1 MDPDIWDLIVL
12 GRGSAARYYL
22 TTVERQLFPNILVI
36 GLDDPWAGDRG
47 YDDSNPANPV
57 NKINQTADMIE
68 SFDSPVPPFT
78 KELVDRLTFA
88 NETRRIVDGIATKV
102 VTGEVVNV
110 DVSDDEVAVP
120 KSIRDKMHMR
130 VFTVSLKGGDKY
142 YGKKVVVA
150 TGAGPHQEPV
160 EVRGLSKKH
169 PDIVMDMN
177 TFGRK
182 AGKFINPEKQT
193 VFIHG
198 PNAAIDT
205 ADTAKFQKFKVVWL
219 VKDGVDIP
227 LLATG
232 HQVYAANAARN
243 DVKRYPAV
251 ARGTPAFTVTVA
263 PGALNQVSVAIGNEV
278 IWGTLYVYGMGQDPE
293 EAMKGVIPP
302 KLRNQL
308 VPVYDIN
315 QRHGA
320 PYETVHAFKL
330 ENSDWDNGFEVVGAL
345 CTQVARKKDG
355 VKHTYLKEQAE
366 IIAEARSNVLQHV
379 LRLKCL
385 PHTEILFTDLE
396 KLVKYNLDVA
406 LRRLAIAK
414 EQGATIYPTWKN
426 QIAAVANMLSNY
438 LIASKHFGKKEKVDD
453 EDLNRVTK
461 ILTPSTVAHA
471 QLGGIRAT
479 TAAMNAFV
487 TTTPNLSQDD
497 QTILRFSIAVNY
509 PFVSETDAQA
519 IMRDIIT
526 GRRKDAL
533 GGYGYDEG
541 QKKAFLQRLEQAN
554 ARGGLLALTQPKT
567 FGSSQ
572 TQPKRHATVQA
583 APRLNLHG

>member
-12 GRGSAARYYL
+12 GRGSSARYYL
-22 TTVERQLFPNILVI
+22 TTVERELFPNILVI
-36 GLDDPWAGDRG
+36 GLEDPWAGRRG
-47 YDDSNPANPV
+47 YDDSSPNDPV
-57 NKINQTADMIE
+57 NKINQTADMVE
-68 SFDSPVPPFT
+68 SFDRPVPAFT

-88 NETRRIVDGIATKV
+88 GETRRIIDGIATKV
-102 VTGEVVNV
+102 VTGEVVDV
-110 DVSDDEVAVP
+110 DASEDEIAVP

-130 VFTVSLKGGDKY
+130 VFTVSLKNGDTY
-142 YGKKVVVA
+142 SGKKVVVA
-150 TGAGPHQEPV
+150 TGAGTHQEPV
-160 EVRGLSKKH
+160 EVRGLTKKH
-169 PDIVMDMN
+169 PDIVMDMD

-182 AGKFINPEKQT
+182 AGKFVNPENQT

-205 ADTAKFQKFKVVWL
+205 ADTAKFQKLKVVWL
-219 VKDGVDIP
+219 VKEGVDIP

-232 HQVYAANAARN
+232 HQTYAADAAKN
-243 DVKRYPAV
+243 DLKRYPAV
-251 ARGTPAFTVTVA
+251 ARGTPAFTVSVA
-263 PGALNQVSVAIGNEV
+263 PGALNQVSVKIGNEV

-308 VPVYDIN
+308 IPVYDIN
-315 QRHGA
+315 QRQGA

-366 IIAEARSNVLQHV
+366 VIAEARSNVLQHV

-385 PHTEILFTDLE
+385 PHTEILFTELD
-396 KLVKYNLDVA
+396 KLVKYNHDVA
-406 LRRLAIAK
+406 LRRLAFAK
-414 EQGATIYPTWKN
+414 EQGSTIYPTWKN
-426 QIAAVANMLSNY
+426 QITAVANLLANY
-438 LIASKHFGKKEKVDD
+438 LIANKHFGKKEKVDD

-471 QLGGIRAT
+471 QLGGIRAS
-479 TAAMNAFV
+479 TAAINAFV

-519 IMRDIIT
+519 IMRDIIS
-526 GRRKDAL
+526 GRRKEDL
-533 GGYGYDEG
+533 GGYGYDES
-541 QKKAFLQRLEQAN
+541 QKRAFLQRLEQAN
-554 ARGGLLALTQPKT
+554 ARGGYTALTQPKT
-567 FGSSQ
+567 FGTGQ
-572 TQPKRHATVQA
+572 TQPKKYATVEP
-583 APRLNLHG
+583 APRLNLRG

>member
-1 MDPDIWDLIVL
+1 MDPDIWDLILL
-12 GRGSAARYYL
+12 GRGSSARYHL
-22 TTVERQLFPNILVI
+22 TTLERQLFPNILVI
-36 GLDDPWAGDRG
+36 GLEDPWAGDRG
-47 YDDSNPANPV
+47 YDDSHSVNPV
-57 NKINQTADMIE
+57 NKINQTPDMIE
-68 SFDSPVPPFT
+68 SFNRPVPAFT

-88 NETRRIVDGIATKV
+88 KETRRIIDGIATKV
-102 VTGEVVNV
+102 VSGEVVDV
-110 DVSDDEVAVP
+110 DVTDDEIAVP

-130 VFTVSLKGGDKY
+130 VFTVSLKNGDKY
-142 YGKKVVVA
+142 CGKKVVVA

-160 EVRGLSKKH
+160 EVRGLSKKY

-182 AGKFINPEKQT
+182 AGKFVNPKEQT
-193 VFIHG
+193 VFVHG

-205 ADTAKFQKFKVVWL
+205 ADTAKFQEFNVVWL
-219 VKDGVDIP
+219 VKEGVDIP

-232 HQVYAANAARN
+232 HQIYAANAAKN

-263 PGALNQVSVAIGNEV
+263 PGALNQVTVKIGNEV

-302 KLRNQL
+302 KLRDQL

-355 VKHTYLKEQAE
+355 VKHTYLKDQAD

-379 LRLKCL
+379 LRLKCI
-385 PHTEILFTDLE
+385 PHTEILFMELDTLF
-396 KLVKYNLDVA
+396 KYNHDVA
-406 LRRLAIAK
+406 VRRLAIAK
-414 EQGATIYPTWKN
+414 EQGGNFYPTWKN
-426 QIAAVANMLSNY
+426 QIAAVANLLANY
-438 LIASKHFGKKEKVDD
+438 LIARKHFGNKEKVDD
-453 EDLNRVTK
+453 EDLNHVTK

-471 QLGGIRAT
+471 QLGGIRAS
-479 TAAMNAFV
+479 TAAINAFV
-487 TTTPNLSQDD
+487 TTTPNFSQDD

-509 PFVSETDAQA
+509 PFVSESDAQA

-526 GRRKDAL
+526 GRREKRL

-541 QKKAFLQRLEQAN
+541 QKKAFLQRLEDAN
-554 ARGGLLALTQPKT
+554 ARGGFRALTQPKT
-567 FGSSQ
+567 FGTSQ
-572 TQPKRHATVQA
+572 TQPKHQA
-583 APRLNLHG
+583 IV